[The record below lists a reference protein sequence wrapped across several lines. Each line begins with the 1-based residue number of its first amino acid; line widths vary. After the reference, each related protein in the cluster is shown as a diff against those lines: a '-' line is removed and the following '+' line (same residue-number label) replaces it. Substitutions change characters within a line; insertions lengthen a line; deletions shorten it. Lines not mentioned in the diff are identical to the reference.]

1 MAEPEKFLIVNDED
15 VPLIIVKSKEEIHN
29 GPNGEPYIH
38 RAVHVLVEVY
48 GGKCVIQKKAP
59 GTENAGK
66 WSSAAS
72 GHVRADESYEAAA
85 MRELQE
91 EVGLDAQLIDLFEI
105 AKLSPC
111 KETGNEFVK
120 IFGYLMDPTT
130 EEIKINRE
138 EVSAVAIIKMGPLIV
153 DIHKNPDKYSKPFI
167 MAMDKLTE
175 MGGGV

>member
-15 VPLIIVKSKEEIHN
+15 IPLIVVKTKEELHD
-29 GPNGEPYIH
+29 GPDGLPYKH
-38 RAVHVLVEVY
+38 RSVHVLVEVF
-48 GGKCVIQKKAP
+48 GGKCIIQKKAP

-72 GHVRADESYEAAA
+72 GHVRADESYELAA

-91 EVGLDAQLIDLFEI
+91 EIGLDAQLIDLFEI
-105 AKLSPC
+105 TNFRPC
-111 KETGNEFVK
+111 KENGNEFMKV
-120 IFGYLMDPTT
+120 FGYLMDPTI
-130 EEIKINRE
+130 EGIKINRE

-167 MAMDKLTE
+167 MAMDKLIE